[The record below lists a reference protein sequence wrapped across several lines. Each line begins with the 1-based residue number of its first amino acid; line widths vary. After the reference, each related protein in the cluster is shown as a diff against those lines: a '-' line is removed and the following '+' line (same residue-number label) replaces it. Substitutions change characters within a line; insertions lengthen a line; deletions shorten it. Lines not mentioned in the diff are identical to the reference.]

1 MEDYIVKEVRDA
13 GLSILKKCNFNVD
26 EYYKYMKQHET
37 EEIKK
42 GRKTYSKNE
51 HAPSVAHHS

>member
-13 GLSILKKCNFNVD
+13 GLSILKKCHYNID
-26 EYYKYMKQHET
+26 DYYNYIKQHET

-42 GRKTYSKNE
+42 GRKSYSKVEN
-51 HAPSVAHHS
+51 APSVAHHS